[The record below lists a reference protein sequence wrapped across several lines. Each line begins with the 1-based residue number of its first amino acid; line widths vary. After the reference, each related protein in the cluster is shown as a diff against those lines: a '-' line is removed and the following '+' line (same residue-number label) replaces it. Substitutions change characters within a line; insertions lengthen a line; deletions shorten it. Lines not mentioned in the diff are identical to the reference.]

1 MFCLKCGAE
10 LPNDATFCSKCGAA
24 QNNAKSV
31 ASTPDEQ
38 VAQKESYNALCI
50 IGLIFSILSLS
61 LTNLGLIF
69 AAVGLIASAIGLSS
83 CNKKGEKGKPLAIG
97 GITISLITL
106 LIFVLSRT
114 SLW

>member
-1 MFCLKCGAE
+1 VFCSNCGAE
-10 LPNDATFCSKCGAA
+10 ISKDATFCSKCGTA
-24 QNNAKSV
+24 QKETESSGVSNKV
-31 ASTPDEQ
+31 EQ
-38 VAQKESYNALCI
+38 KKESYNALCI

-69 AAVGLIASAIGLSS
+69 AVIGLIASAIGLAS
-83 CNKKGEKGKPLAIG
+83 CNKSGQKGKPLAIG